1 MATFEHILAATD
13 FSDASRGAIELGTA
27 LAGECGA
34 ELTLLHVCEIHGYAQ
49 TGPIRYDLLTP
60 VVEEAQGRL
69 DELLRSVRE
78 TCPRAKSLVKVGVP
92 WEQILA
98 VATETR
104 ADLVV
109 MGTHGRRGLSHA
121 LVGSVAEHV
130 VRQSPVAVLTVRA
143 RIPG

>member
-1 MATFEHILAATD
+1 MATFKRILAATD
-13 FSDASRGAIELGTA
+13 FGDASRRAIELATA

-34 ELTLLHVCEIHGYAQ
+34 DLTLLHVCEVHGYSQ
-49 TGPIRYDLLTP
+49 TGPIPYDLLTP
-60 VVEEAQGRL
+60 VAEQAQARL
-69 DELLRSVRE
+69 DELLGAVRE
-78 TCPRAKSLVKVGVP
+78 TCPRARSRVKVGVA

-98 VATETR
+98 VAAELR

-130 VRQSPVAVLTVRA
+130 VRLSPVAVLTVRA
-143 RIPG
+143 RGAG